1 MPEETKV
8 YQFLSN
14 FNTSL
19 KDDFGK
25 SERRRFQIASS
36 IKDDREINDKWI
48 NDMDSED
55 FSDQKRINYN
65 FLMDVSKWS
74 DTL

>member
-1 MPEETKV
+1 M
-8 YQFLSN
+8 
-14 FNTSL
+14 
-19 KDDFGK
+19 
-25 SERRRFQIASS
+25 
-36 IKDDREINDKWI
+36 INDKWI
-48 NDMDSED
+48 NDMDIKD